1 MHDCCFKHP
10 VNSAF
15 TTPQCYCY
23 WILYFSYIVMCAL
36 LMTLIMLFVS
46 TDDSDDNCLVFF
58 FYSFPLLCIALCAI
72 LTCMNGSKLTLQCI
86 FFKYTQLEWLR
97 CSSSLP
103 LLIQAYFRQG
113 VALQYLGRHADALA
127 AFASGLAQDP
137 KSLQLLVGMVEA
149 AMKSPLRGE
158 LERSDQTPGRCHLP
172 FVILNFWKSEM
183 MDLIGTRFP
192 CFVSPLIFF
201 THAAQFSCGKSHLNT
216 SLKLSL
222 VVEEN

>member
-1 MHDCCFKHP
+1 M
-10 VNSAF
+10 
-15 TTPQCYCY
+15 TTTITAC
-23 WILYFSYIVMCAL
+23 
-36 LMTLIMLFVS
+36 LFV
-46 TDDSDDNCLVFF
+46 
-58 FYSFPLLCIALCAI
+58 FYSFPLLCIALCVT

-86 FFKYTQLEWLR
+86 LFKCTQLEWQR

-172 FVILNFWKSEM
+172 FVLIPNICRHSSRARFTRRRSSWHRMKETGKKS
-183 MDLIGTRFP
+183 
-192 CFVSPLIFF
+192 V
-201 THAAQFSCGKSHLNT
+201 GK
-216 SLKLSL
+216 
-222 VVEEN
+222 